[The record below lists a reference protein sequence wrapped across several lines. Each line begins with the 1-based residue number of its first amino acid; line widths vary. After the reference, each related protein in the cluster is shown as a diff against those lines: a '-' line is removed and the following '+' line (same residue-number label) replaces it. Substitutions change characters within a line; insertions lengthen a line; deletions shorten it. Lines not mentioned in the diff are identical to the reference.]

1 MHNRLIAPLISNKV
15 VVIVKFHK
23 RWQWLGVLDARD
35 TWWLNKLIVIHAV
48 VNNHVQW
55 FSQTTWNAGT
65 N

>member
-1 MHNRLIAPLISNKV
+1 
-15 VVIVKFHK
+15 
-23 RWQWLGVLDARD
+23 LGVLDARD

-55 FSQTTWNAGT
+55 FSQTIWNAGT